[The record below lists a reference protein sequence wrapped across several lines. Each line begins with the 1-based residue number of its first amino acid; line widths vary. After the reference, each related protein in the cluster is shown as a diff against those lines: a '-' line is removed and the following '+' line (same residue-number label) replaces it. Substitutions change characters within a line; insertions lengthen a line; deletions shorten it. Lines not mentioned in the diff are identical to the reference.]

1 MYDSVHKRRVSGI
14 AFIRYMYQYSIK
26 IGKSSNLKDLSATK
40 SKGVSRITKL
50 GKGYPSKREID
61 IREIKFQIYKNN

>member
-1 MYDSVHKRRVSGI
+1 
-14 AFIRYMYQYSIK
+14 MYQYSIK